1 MTDTRMTDLAPLT
14 ASQAR
19 IHEAAI
25 RIFADRGV
33 VPINVSELAQ
43 FAGIA
48 RGTVYKNVPS
58 PETLFEDVAARL
70 GIEMHRRVVKS
81 CAGIEDPALRLAI
94 GIRLFV
100 RRAHEAP
107 HWGRFFVRFSFSS
120 AALRGVWDGP
130 PAEDLRVGL
139 AAGRYRFDERK
150 LIAVAGM
157 IGGTT
162 TTAMFSVLDGLL
174 TWRDA
179 GSDAATLVLR
189 ALGIEAD
196 EARALALADLPELAE
211 AG

>member
-1 MTDTRMTDLAPLT
+1 M
-14 ASQAR
+14 
-19 IHEAAI
+19 
-25 RIFADRGV
+25 
-33 VPINVSELAQ
+33 
-43 FAGIA
+43 
-48 RGTVYKNVPS
+48 
-58 PETLFEDVAARL
+58 
-70 GIEMHRRVVKS
+70 
-81 CAGIEDPALRLAI
+81 
-94 GIRLFV
+94 
-100 RRAHEAP
+100 
-107 HWGRFFVRFSFSS
+107 
-120 AALRGVWDGP
+120 WDGP
-130 PAEDLRVGL
+130 PAEDLRLGL